1 MAWGGASG
9 GFGGP
14 SAVSSS
20 AAAGLPFAGV
30 PPELADRVEAI
41 LETEPEHPTR
51 TSRSPRSRR
60 RRRRSRCA
68 GSSRPASPRW
78 PAAFALVLVETL
90 TMQAGPLL
98 TQRAIDKGILAK
110 STQVLVVTAVLYA
123 ISVIISMIASG
134 FRVAWTGKVGEAL
147 LYDLRVRVF
156 AHLQRLS
163 MDFFTGEKAGRVMT
177 RMTSD
182 IEALSQLF
190 QDGIVNLAVQALTMV
205 IVTII
210 LFLLNP
216 ALAAITVLLVVP
228 TMTIATVWF
237 RKASDRGYTRVR
249 ERIAE
254 VLADLQ
260 ESLSGIRIISAHNR
274 RRHNVQQHRNIV
286 GEYRDANQYTA
297 RVERGLR
304 PGDRAD
310 RGRRPGRHLAG
321 RRQHGA
327 ERNAHDRSAHRVR
340 ALPRSLLRPDP
351 AARAALHDL
360 PVGSGRGRQ
369 AAASSS
375 RPSRAC
381 PSGPTPSTCPRS
393 PAHVVLDHVSFGY
406 TTGQAVLHDVTLD
419 IAPGE
424 TFALVGATGAGKSTI
439 AKLVTRFY
447 DPTEGTVSIDGL
459 DLREVTLESLRRQLG
474 VVPQEAFLFAGSVR
488 SNVTFARPD
497 ATDEEVDEACRA
509 VGLDELIDRLPEG
522 LDTLVHER
530 GATLSSGERQLLA
543 LTRAFLAR
551 PRVLVLDEATANL
564 DLRSEAQVEHGLDAL
579 LEGRTA
585 ILIAH
590 RLATAMRADR
600 IAVVDDGEVI
610 ELGSHAE
617 LLAQRGQYAAM
628 FETWQRH
635 MSGGGSSTNGTTAT
649 ATSQRR
655 TGTGTAART
664 VADPPTDRRLRW
676 RPWRHER
683 ETDARCSSRCC
694 APRAC
699 GTSSATPAAPSCR
712 SSTRW
717 PGRAAQTSTTSSPCR
732 RRPRSR
738 WPTATRSRLAAP
750 RS

>member
-41 LETEPEHPTR
+41 LETEPEHPRAHVPFTQVEQKTAPFTLRRFLATR
-51 TSRSPRSRR
+51 KPAM
-60 RRRRSRCA
+60 A
-68 GSSRPASPRW
+68 G
-78 PAAFALVLVETL
+78 AFALVLVETL

-110 STQVLVVTAVLYA
+110 SMQVLIVASVLYA
-123 ISVIISMIASG
+123 ISVVISMIASG

-228 TMTIATVWF
+228 TMTIATVWY

-286 GEYRDANQYTA
+286 GEYRGANQYTA
-297 RVERGLR
+297 RVSAVYGPATDLIGAAGQAVVLLVGGNMVLNGTLTIGQLTAFVLYLAAFFAPIQQLVQLYTTYQSGQAAVDKLQELLATE
-304 PGDRAD
+304 PSVPERAD
-310 RGRRPGRHLAG
+310 A
-321 RRQHGA
+321 
-327 ERNAHDRSAHRVR
+327 V
-340 ALPRSLLRPDP
+340 
-351 AARAALHDL
+351 DL
-360 PVGSGRGRQ
+360 PPIAG
-369 AAASSS
+369 
-375 RPSRAC
+375 
-381 PSGPTPSTCPRS
+381 
-393 PAHVVLDHVSFGY
+393 HVVLDHVSFGY
-406 TTGQAVLHDVTLD
+406 TSGQAVLHDVTLD

-447 DPTEGTVSIDGL
+447 DPTQGTVSIDGH
-459 DLREVTLESLRRQLG
+459 DLRDVTLESLRRQLG

-509 VGLDELIDRLPEG
+509 VGLDELVDRLPQG

-635 MSGGGSSTNGTTAT
+635 MSGRGASTNGNGHGATTN
-649 ATSQRR
+649 
-655 TGTGTAART
+655 GNGTAN
-664 VADPPTDRRLRW
+664 
-676 RPWRHER
+676 
-683 ETDARCSSRCC
+683 
-694 APRAC
+694 
-699 GTSSATPAAPSCR
+699 GNGNGGGPAH
-712 SSTRW
+712 
-717 PGRAAQTSTTSSPCR
+717 
-732 RRPRSR
+732 
-738 WPTATRSRLAAP
+738 
-750 RS
+750 